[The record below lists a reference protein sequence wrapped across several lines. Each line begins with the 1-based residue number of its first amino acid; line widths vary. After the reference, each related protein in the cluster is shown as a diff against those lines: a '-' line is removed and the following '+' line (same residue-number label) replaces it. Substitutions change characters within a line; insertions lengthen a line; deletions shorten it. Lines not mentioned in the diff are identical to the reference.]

1 MNAYQTIMG
10 VDGETIS
17 EVLVARRQSVN
28 DLVRDQMQSL
38 LNNPALSSQDVQR
51 LELHRAA
58 IRDLEDTLACNFTA
72 EEEAA
77 LEGISAN
84 YDSDI
89 GDEVLAAARAHMDVA
104 VLAVACGYTRSV
116 AIQVGAGNDSHTRYT
131 DQDTGELMENYHFI
145 SHRRLSHDSS
155 GAVIPNSDLL
165 HHKIDR
171 HFAATFRHLLDRLAE
186 YQLPSGSLLDAGVS
200 VWQNDQAQGPSHSS
214 RNLPYIMAGSAGGYF
229 RQGQYV
235 RVDEDDS
242 HCRLLNM
249 IGTAVGLRSQSGGDL
264 DDFGDPTLPKDPI
277 PELRA

>member
-1 MNAYQTIMG
+1 
-10 VDGETIS
+10 
-17 EVLVARRQSVN
+17 
-28 DLVRDQMQSL
+28 MQAL
-38 LNNPALSSQDVQR
+38 LSDPKLSSTDVQR

-58 IRDLEDTLACNFTA
+58 IRDLEDTLSCNLTA
-72 EEEAA
+72 KQEAA
-77 LEGISAN
+77 VEGGSAG

-89 GDEVLAAARAHMDVA
+89 GDEVLAAVRAHMDVA

-116 AIQVGAGNDSHTRYT
+116 AIQVGSGNDGHTRYT

-200 VWQNDQAQGPSHSS
+200 VWLNDQAQGPSHSS
-214 RNLPYIMAGSAGGYF
+214 NNLPYILAGSAGGFF

-235 RVDEDDS
+235 RVDEDNS

-249 IGTAVGLRSQSGGDL
+249 IGTAAGLRSQSGGDL
-264 DDFGDPTLPKDPI
+264 DDFGDPNLPKHPI